1 MAATS
6 TAQDLINLKGIVRD
20 LDIDDKKILQMNNQ
34 RVISMINSYE
44 NSKQGNT

>member
-6 TAQDLINLKGIVRD
+6 IAQDLINLKGIIRD